1 MDQETRRHVYWC
13 GDAETKLA
21 CHNKADK
28 SSESQQGGPFIVTSQ
43 HSVANDMSISC
54 WFQESFLLKKKTFS
68 FYVRKCR
75 RILLEVSQ
83 EWSQSFVGY

>member
-1 MDQETRRHVYWC
+1 MCIGVQMQKPNCHVII
-13 GDAETKLA
+13 KQIKVQRV
-21 CHNKADK
+21 NKED
-28 SSESQQGGPFIVTSQ
+28 PFIVVTSK